1 MGEGMSFFV
10 HELGHTVASWL
21 FGRFALPAVV
31 VTIAFHQSKAAAGLI
46 WALLAFA
53 AWRARRAPGWGPG
66 LAVAAVV
73 YPLLAFT
80 PAHETVFDLA
90 GHGAEIG
97 VAAWFLR
104 RAVRGG
110 WFAEWER
117 PVYAMLAFWL
127 WFRNAR
133 LFAGLVFSA
142 AARTD
147 YLTVSFADRN
157 DLVKVADNLGVSLP
171 AVAAACLVLALA
183 IPALSLALALRSPA
197 PGQAPG

>member
-1 MGEGMSFFV
+1 M
-10 HELGHTVASWL
+10 
-21 FGRFALPAVV
+21 
-31 VTIAFHQSKAAAGLI
+31 TIAFQQNRAAAALI
-46 WALLAFA
+46 WALIAFA
-53 AWRARRAPGWGPG
+53 AFRLRKVRGWGLG
-66 LAVAAVV
+66 LALAAVT

-80 PAHETVFDLA
+80 SAHETVFDLA

-117 PVYAMLAFWL
+117 PVSAMLAFWL

-157 DLVKVADNLGVSLP
+157 DLVKVAESLGLRLE
-171 AVAAACLVLALA
+171 AVALGCLVLALV
-183 IPALSLALALRSPA
+183 IPALSLALALRSPREA
-197 PGQAPG
+197 EASG